1 MKTKKTWNKFSMLGL
16 VARSLNACGS
26 AVLFSYDTCS
36 SSLEKVYDLSK
47 KTSSASINLFRS
59 PKRIISPQKTTQ
71 LIKKIKMCVHN
82 LNNLYRKL
90 GRRVM
95 EATDPDHPFASEEM
109 QSLLAEVKDFKS
121 KVELLKERLV
131 ALEGRERANLLLKK
145 ELKAYARHS
154 AKTAKR
160 YGKGEPEIQ
169 EAVAHAITD
178 AEAQVAFVSE
188 SDRITF
194 RTVAGDLL
202 EKDMEIKV
210 LAAVELGRMRCGAA
224 VNVLKEALKYDD
236 PRLTLE
242 IVRSLSAIGDFR
254 ALPILFE
261 QVASPNYL
269 VRIEAL
275 IGLCTLGSDDEV
287 MLVLL
292 EALKDKHPEV
302 CRTAVTLLG
311 WRKEFDAVSALVEC
325 IDNPSE
331 ETRKAIISALL
342 AIGDRSALP
351 ALIDLLGDKSR
362 EVREKA
368 LAAIRDLTNEDISF
382 EVETR
387 GRQLTEATER
397 VRERFQET
405 SVSDTPAEVMQ
416 AISQRTEP
424 VSESS
429 HLPSQ
434 ETEEEEAA
442 EEEGPLQELQKEIE
456 IPIDTVEEKVILEIV
471 SAKIREKSKSS
482 KPQNLKLYSEE
493 RLKKMIRPQL
503 LSLCKSLNIECD
515 YTDTKAQIISRILE
529 HKEP

>member
-1 MKTKKTWNKFSMLGL
+1 
-16 VARSLNACGS
+16 
-26 AVLFSYDTCS
+26 
-36 SSLEKVYDLSK
+36 
-47 KTSSASINLFRS
+47 
-59 PKRIISPQKTTQ
+59 
-71 LIKKIKMCVHN
+71 
-82 LNNLYRKL
+82 
-90 GRRVM
+90 
-95 EATDPDHPFASEEM
+95 
-109 QSLLAEVKDFKS
+109 
-121 KVELLKERLV
+121 
-131 ALEGRERANLLLKK
+131 
-145 ELKAYARHS
+145 
-154 AKTAKR
+154 
-160 YGKGEPEIQ
+160 
-169 EAVAHAITD
+169 
-178 AEAQVAFVSE
+178 
-188 SDRITF
+188 
-194 RTVAGDLL
+194 
-202 EKDMEIKV
+202 MEIKV

>member
-202 EKDMEIKV
+202 EQDMEIKV

-242 IVRSLSAIGDFR
+242 IVRSL
-254 ALPILFE
+254 
-261 QVASPNYL
+261 
-269 VRIEAL
+269 
-275 IGLCTLGSDDEV
+275 
-287 MLVLL
+287 
-292 EALKDKHPEV
+292 
-302 CRTAVTLLG
+302 
-311 WRKEFDAVSALVEC
+311 
-325 IDNPSE
+325 
-331 ETRKAIISALL
+331 L
-342 AIGDRSALP
+342 AIGDKSALP

-368 LAAIRDLTNEDISF
+368 LAAIRDLTSEDISF
-382 EVETR
+382 EVEAQ
-387 GRQLTEATER
+387 GRDLSEAMAS
-397 VRERFQET
+397 VRKRFQEM
-405 SVSDTPAEVMQ
+405 SVSGAAAEVVHKE
-416 AISQRTEP
+416 APQRAEP
-424 VSESS
+424 AGEVIAR
-429 HLPSQ
+429 PSQ
-434 ETEEEEAA
+434 EGEGEEYALQNKEETAVSEKDSSEPSVKA
-442 EEEGPLQELQKEIE
+442 EGEEIEGSQAIETAGTSRPSEGTSYSKEI
-456 IPIDTVEEKVILEIV
+456 L
-471 SAKIREKSKSS
+471 REMLKS
-482 KPQNLKLYSEE
+482 
-493 RLKKMIRPQL
+493 QL
-503 LSLCKSLNIECD
+503 IALCKELHIECD
-515 YTDTKAQIISRILE
+515 YTEQKERIIENIFKCQQIRARSE
-529 HKEP
+529 